1 MASLCEPVCRFSP
14 LKSFF
19 IFLKLS
25 PTGTGVF
32 SHSGSLVICFF
43 LPSGPT
49 ITVLSSKA
57 SPGVNGF
64 SLPTTKSP
72 NDGPVFNL
80 SWNVVVARWGFAVAL
95 VEDGSMVV
103 AKVREICE
111 EMAGRVRE
119 ESESREEAW
128 SLRLWHIEVDI
139 VGARAV
145 ERRC

>member
-1 MASLCEPVCRFSP
+1 M
-14 LKSFF
+14 
-19 IFLKLS
+19 
-25 PTGTGVF
+25 
-32 SHSGSLVICFF
+32 
-43 LPSGPT
+43 
-49 ITVLSSKA
+49 
-57 SPGVNGF
+57 
-64 SLPTTKSP
+64 
-72 NDGPVFNL
+72 FNL